1 MQVVSGM
8 VWDSQKERLLVSL
21 CGSHALAGHMLLY
34 TTVQSPVLSAVC
46 LGPVFLP
53 QCRGASEQVPTH
65 AFFGIGGGRHTKA
78 QEVKT
83 GARGTVALQCR
94 SPMGTLVAARCGEQ
108 LVTVIPVAV
117 QDATAQIIYNG
128 RRPGMDSTNGSTTTL
143 F

>member
-1 MQVVSGM
+1 M

-21 CGSHALAGHMLLY
+21 CGSHPLAGHMLLY

-53 QCRGASEQVPTH
+53 QSSGAQPPEAPQGLQRV
-65 AFFGIGGGRHTKA
+65 GGARRPAAGEHVR
-78 QEVKT
+78 T
-83 GARGTVALQCR
+83 GVRGTVALQCR
-94 SPMGTLVAARCGEQ
+94 SPLGTLVAARCGEQ

-117 QDATAQIIYNG
+117 QDAAAQIGYSM
-128 RRPGMDSTNGSTTTL
+128 RRPGMDSHNGSTATL